1 MLTPRLAKW
10 IRWVG
15 SMSVWPLELA
25 QNLLQRQASAW
36 RRASAGPALTAVPVG
51 PTLAAQAGPA
61 AALSWP
67 FDLARAQHAAS
78 VQSGYC
84 ERSLLASAAFERGL
98 DLMERLTLGPFAR
111 RV

>member
-1 MLTPRLAKW
+1 MFTPRLASW
-10 IRWVG
+10 FRWVG

-25 QNLLQRQASAW
+25 RNLLQRQAFAW
-36 RRASAGPALTAVPVG
+36 HRVAARRSMTDGPALATH
-51 PTLAAQAGPA
+51 AGTV

-78 VQSGYC
+78 VQSGLC
-84 ERSLLASAAFERGL
+84 ERSLLASAAFERRL
-98 DLMERLTLGPFAR
+98 DLLERLTLGPFAR